1 VSGLAV
7 NDIVQF
13 VVAIAF
19 SVALYAWL
27 AFNRRRGRGGVLV
40 EHIRAMRLHHIAV
53 GGVMGYTCLMP
64 LRAIA
69 DMGLPLVVAF
79 LCSWFAMAVGCA
91 VDLRV
96 LRKIRLQMAMVEMS
110 QLLLLGLVLLLM
122 ISLVQSDIG
131 VGKMALGAIGGICA
145 ASWPQQKWS
154 EKKKRLSAL
163 TPHWMP
169 SVAIWG
175 GILLVGIGSMHTK
188 TASPIFIYQP
198 FSNSLV
204 VDGFI
209 ERILGSVLLGGLI
222 GLLADLATRGART
235 QYFPYIIAGGIMMGA
250 GIGSS
255 VAFESLWVGGIA
267 GFWLINAT
275 LRRVAVL
282 ELVEGGTNA
291 LRAGVSIVVGWI
303 LGVQCVHGEVNG
315 SLFVWSFVLF
325 MLLPV
330 IRLISWRMTG
340 EQIGA
345 HLGPIQWF
353 VLGDFALV
361 TALSLTTFVDPAAAA
376 GLLVAFLLAQATFT
390 ASSSWLSASLV
401 RLLENIEKNAFK
413 PGS

>member
-1 VSGLAV
+1 MNGVAAK
-7 NDIVQF
+7 DIVQF
-13 VVAIAF
+13 VAAIAF

-27 AFNRRRGRGGVLV
+27 AFSRRQGRGGVWI
-40 EHIRAMRLHHIAV
+40 ERIIYMRLHYIAI

-69 DMGLPLVVAF
+69 DMSLPLVVAF

-96 LRKIRLQMAMVEMS
+96 LRKIRLHMAMVEIS

-122 ISLVQSDIG
+122 VSLVQSDMG
-131 VGKMALGAIGGICA
+131 VGKMALWAIGGICA

-163 TPHWMP
+163 TLHWMP
-169 SVAIWG
+169 SVAIFG
-175 GILLVGIGSMHTK
+175 GILFVGIGSMHTK
-188 TASPIFIYQP
+188 MASPIFIYQP

-204 VDGFI
+204 VDGFT
-209 ERILGSVLLGGLI
+209 ERVLGSILLGGLI
-222 GLLADLATRGART
+222 GLLADLTTRGART
-235 QYFPYIIAGGIMMGA
+235 QYFPYIIAGGIMLGA

-282 ELVEGGTNA
+282 ELVEGGTDA
-291 LRAGVSIVVGWI
+291 LKAVVSIVVGWI
-303 LGVQCVHGEVNG
+303 LGGQCVHGEVNG
-315 SLFVWSFVLF
+315 SLFIWSFVLF
-325 MLLPV
+325 MLLPA
-330 IRLISWRMTG
+330 IRLVSWRMAG
-340 EQIGA
+340 EQIGT

-361 TALSLTTFVDPAAAA
+361 AALSLTTFVDSAAA
-376 GLLVAFLLAQATFT
+376 GGVLAAFLLAQAIFT
-390 ASSSWLSASLV
+390 ASSSWLSTSLV
-401 RLLENIEKNAFK
+401 RLLENREKRI
-413 PGS
+413 